1 MTRKPSVF
9 YTEKRVLTMFP
20 FWLVVLVLIVVTLL
34 SFLPYKFSSRF
45 LQSSFSKTMTRTI
58 MRQRGISI

>member
-20 FWLVVLVLIVVTLL
+20 YWLVVSVLIMLTLL
-34 SFLPYKFSSRF
+34 SFLPIKISNEMLESSLSRKIIKA
-45 LQSSFSKTMTRTI
+45 L
-58 MRQRGISI
+58 MRHKGLST